1 MVFIRNRCGK
11 RNNFKLKLNF
21 IEEIIIRNNCNFDLL
36 LIRGFKE
43 VRNFCWLRYVLMI
56 WVEKKY

>member
-43 VRNFCWLRYVLMI
+43 VRNFC
-56 WVEKKY
+56 